1 MKNLKKFDSDEIEI
15 LSGLRNKIQKKINP
29 KFFYN
34 ERGSILFDKIT
45 KQKEYYPTKTEI
57 EILKAKRKDISNI
70 LPKFA
75 TIIEFGSGSDKKIL
89 SLIKALKEPKK
100 YFPVDISK
108 EYLLTTSKKF
118 SKKFP
123 KIQVDPICIDF
134 MKIQPS
140 EKKKIIK
147 KLQDSKKVVGFFP
160 GSTIGNFEPKNA
172 KVLLSNFSEL
182 LDKNNYLVIGV
193 DLLKEEKILENAY
206 NDKSGY
212 TAKFNT
218 NLLRRLNEEFSA
230 NFKFSCFE
238 HYAFF
243 NKSKSRIE
251 MHLISKINQEVNILN
266 EKIYFRK
273 GESIHTENS
282 YKYTLKNFE
291 KLFSK
296 SGYIKEG
303 IFTDERDFFAVYL
316 LKVT

>member
-1 MKNLKKFDSDEIEI
+1 MNNLKKLDSDEIEI
-15 LSGLRNKIQKKINP
+15 LSGLKNKIQKKINP

-45 KQKEYYPTKTEI
+45 KQKEYYPTKIEI
-57 EILKAKRKDISNI
+57 EILKKKRKDISNI

-75 TIIEFGSGSDKKIL
+75 TIIEFGSGSNKKIL
-89 SLIKALKEPKK
+89 SFIKALKEPKK
-100 YFPVDISK
+100 YYPVDISK
-108 EYLLTTSKKF
+108 DYLLNTSKKF
-118 SKKFP
+118 SKIFP
-123 KIQVDPICIDF
+123 KIKVDPICIDF
-134 MKIQPS
+134 MKIRPR
-140 EKKKIIK
+140 EKTKIIT
-147 KLQDSKKVVGFFP
+147 KLKDSKKVVGFFP
-160 GSTIGNFEPKNA
+160 GSTIGNFEPKKA

-193 DLLKEEKILENAY
+193 DLIKEKQILENAY

-218 NLLRRLNEEFSA
+218 NLLRRLNEEFNA
-230 NFKFSCFE
+230 NFEFSSFK

-251 MHLISKINQEVNILN
+251 MHLISKINQEVSILN

-282 YKYTLKNFE
+282 YKYTLSNFE
-291 KLFSK
+291 KLFSE